1 MARVTD
7 TEPFSAMPEQAS
19 AIRVTDIRKRFK
31 AFGSFDSSHKS
42 SLSAASRY
50 FGKFVGRGGRRLTAL
65 DGVNLEVRNG
75 EVFGLLGPNG
85 AGKTTLIKILSTLV
99 LPDSGSALI
108 CGVDVVKSPRAALKK
123 VQSVMAGA
131 TGFDNR
137 LTGRQNLEFSA
148 DLYGIPHEVAR
159 AKIDELLRFSKL
171 EAFGDEMLQKYST
184 GMWRKLLVCR
194 TLLSNAPVLLFDEPT
209 ANLDPVAASEF
220 RNYIKNDLAKAKGRT
235 ILLATHNLWE
245 AEQICDRIALLRKG
259 RVITTGTP
267 AEIRNRVADDV
278 NLSLVIAN
286 ELNGSA
292 EKLLEGVRGVAG
304 VVGAQLE
311 HDSPDGYSRIRVEGR
326 VKELD
331 YNSLFQKVIS
341 MDFQIRS
348 VETSQVS
355 LEQAFLKLNEEAAN

>member
-1 MARVTD
+1 MASGSSAEPIL
-7 TEPFSAMPEQAS
+7 TEPEHIS
-19 AIRVTDIRKRFK
+19 AIRVTDLRKRFR
-31 AFGSFDSSHKS
+31 ARASFDSAHKS

-50 FGKFVGRGGRRLTAL
+50 FGKIVGRGGGRFTAL
-65 DGVNLEVRNG
+65 DGVNLEVQDG

-99 LPDSGSALI
+99 LPESGSALI
-108 CGVDVVKSPRAALKK
+108 CGVDVVKNPRAALRK

-148 DLYGIPHEVAR
+148 DLYGIPHELAKV
-159 AKIDELLRFSKL
+159 KIDELLHFSHL
-171 EAFGDEMLQKYST
+171 EAFSGEMLQKYST

-194 TLLSNAPVLLFDEPT
+194 ALLSDAPVLLFDEPT
-209 ANLDPVAASEF
+209 ANLDPVSAAEF
-220 RNYIKNDLAKAKGRT
+220 RNYIKNDLARTEKKT

-259 RVITTGTP
+259 RVIMTGTP
-267 AEIRNRVADDV
+267 DEIRDKVADEV

-286 ELNGSA
+286 NLNGSA
-292 EKLLEGVRGVAG
+292 EKLLEGVRSVDGVL
-304 VVGAQLE
+304 GAELQRDPLNG
-311 HDSPDGYSRIRVEGR
+311 HSKIHVEGK
-326 VKELD
+326 KELD

-341 MDFQIRS
+341 MNFQIRS
-348 VETSQVS
+348 IETSQVS